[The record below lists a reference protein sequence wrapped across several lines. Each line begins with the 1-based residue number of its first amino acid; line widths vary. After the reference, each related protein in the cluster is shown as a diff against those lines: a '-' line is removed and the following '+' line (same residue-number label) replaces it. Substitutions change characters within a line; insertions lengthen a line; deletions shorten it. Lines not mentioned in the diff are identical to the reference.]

1 MDGGEEEESGRFL
14 LLFAGA
20 VKLKV
25 KRLELE
31 LDTHCRDVERI
42 AAELAKRLAGA
53 EWSECFAAA
62 GRLHDRGKANELWQ
76 RAMGGNPNAPLA
88 KTTGR
93 AAPLLLAGFRHEL
106 ASLVDAP
113 EEIGEL
119 AQYLVGSHHGWGRS
133 YWQPKAYDR
142 QQPRRSKAA
151 AEAATRRF
159 GNLQH
164 QWGPW
169 GLAYLDAVFK
179 AADGLASSAGEERDG
194 E

>member
-1 MDGGEEEESGRFL
+1 VGADLSESFG
-14 LLFAGA
+14 
-20 VKLKV
+20 
-25 KRLELE
+25 
-31 LDTHCRDVERI
+31 
-42 AAELAKRLAGA
+42 
-53 EWSECFAAA
+53 AA
-62 GRLHDRGKANELWQ
+62 GRLHDLGKNDLWQ
-76 RAMGGNPNAPLA
+76 RAMGGNVKTPLA

-113 EEIGEL
+113 EGADEL
-119 AQYLVGSHHGWGRS
+119 TLYLVGSHHGWGRP

-142 QQPRRSKAA
+142 KHAGKSQVA
-151 AEAATRRF
+151 AEAAIRRF
-159 GNLQH
+159 GELQR

-179 AADGLASSAGEERDG
+179 AADGLVSSTEGERDG